1 MRSTCSYHAVIKN
14 ENVVLSMWSLEM
26 AMKADVTIYVEKI
39 KDCYIG
45 IALFTV
51 TMIYLIV
58 MV

>member
-1 MRSTCSYHAVIKN
+1 
-14 ENVVLSMWSLEM
+14 M